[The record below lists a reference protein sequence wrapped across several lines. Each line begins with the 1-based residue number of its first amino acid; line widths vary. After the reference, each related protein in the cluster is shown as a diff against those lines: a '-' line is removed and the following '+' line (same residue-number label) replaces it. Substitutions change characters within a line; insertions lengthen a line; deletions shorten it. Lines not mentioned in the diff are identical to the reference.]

1 MKKIL
6 FFPLSLAIVSLCA
19 VSFAE
24 YAASAEVAESAPA
37 ALALVVTFLPV
48 LIIFVIPGIVLI
60 IVFSSIRRKK
70 RKALEEQGVP
80 ESAMNDSALIKD
92 LERLTKL
99 RQSGGITDE
108 EFESLKNDLLNKTK
122 QS

>member
-6 FFPLSLAIVSLCA
+6 FFLLSLTVISLCV

-24 YAASAEVAESAPA
+24 YPASAVAEESSSGALTLLA
-37 ALALVVTFLPV
+37 AFLP
-48 LIIFVIPGIVLI
+48 LIIVFVIPGIVLI

-70 RKALEEQGVP
+70 RKALKAQGVP
-80 ESAMNDSALIKD
+80 ESALKDKDVIKD
-92 LERLTKL
+92 LERITRL
-99 RQSGGITDE
+99 RQNGGLTDA
-108 EFESLKNDLLNKTK
+108 EFESMKSDLLNKSK

>member
-6 FFPLSLAIVSLCA
+6 FFLLSLAIVSLCA

-48 LIIFVIPGIVLI
+48 LIIFVIPGIVLF

>member
-6 FFPLSLAIVSLCA
+6 FFLLSLAIVSLCA

-48 LIIFVIPGIVLI
+48 FIIFVIPGIVLI

-99 RQSGGITDE
+99 RQSRGITDE
-108 EFESLKNDLLNKTK
+108 EFESLKKDLLNKTK

>member
-6 FFPLSLAIVSLCA
+6 FFLLSLAIVSLCA

-24 YAASAEVAESAPA
+24 YAASAEAAESAPA

-99 RQSGGITDE
+99 RQSGGITDA
-108 EFESLKNDLLNKTK
+108 EFESLKKDLLNKTK

>member
-6 FFPLSLAIVSLCA
+6 FFLLSLAIVSLCA